1 MHMPNPQQFALA
13 EDRSRGFTWFKYSFI
28 HSSKQTILEHVL
40 RAMHVLSTVNKTVS
54 KTDKISCAHKA
65 YMGNYNHI

>member
-1 MHMPNPQQFALA
+1 MVQI
-13 EDRSRGFTWFKYSFI
+13 FI
-28 HSSKQTILEHVL
+28 HSLKQASKQTILEHVL